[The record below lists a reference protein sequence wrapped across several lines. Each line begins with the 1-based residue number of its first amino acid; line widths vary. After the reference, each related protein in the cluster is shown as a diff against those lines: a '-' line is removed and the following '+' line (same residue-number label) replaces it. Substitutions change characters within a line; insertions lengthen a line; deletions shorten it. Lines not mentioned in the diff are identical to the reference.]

1 MENSLLA
8 STTGY
13 ISVSEKGDKG
23 DAGEDALRVE
33 VSPKQL
39 VISVD
44 KNGTLMIDNE
54 TAYLPGDIETVYLTA
69 YKGKSNV
76 TGIATLE
83 LSTPSDCNFKNN
95 DEGKYLYYKYY
106 NTGIFYVY
114 ISPFG
119 IETTQYTLG
128 DKVYTLP
135 KTASFVRAKVTYKSE
150 SVTVDIPIFVEF
162 AVYNGGLKSDIYGL
176 NATYTSL
183 ESVVSKIPDDVK
195 TEANL
200 TAYTSSIKANSKEIS
215 LSVSKEQVGSVK
227 NSLKS
232 SGIDLDSETI
242 TLSSDKVYITD
253 GTNKNTLI
261 EGGKIKAE
269 CVDVETVVAD
279 GIKAADIDA
288 EGATISN
295 LTITG
300 ASRSPFKEIKE
311 GMTNEF
317 TDNLSLVNSSSM
329 LNITIK
335 DVSVKQVGRLVHL
348 VNYRWGSNYHQ
359 STVSTLTLPSGYYF
373 FENGVKKSTIKV
385 SRECIT
391 MLGIGDDS
399 NFYGWVILGRV
410 DVIPNQKYG
419 REKKVLAYGKV
430 TGTSTDASIDYATF
444 EGDYTYSGKMSVS
457 RDGTGIYTVT
467 YPSDWNIGRPFVMLT
482 GLGYVYGASNS
493 PAKATL
499 VEASGTQ
506 MTVNISNGESL
517 RDGSFYFEISNWD
530 DFIL

>member
-1 MENSLLA
+1 MENNLLA

-54 TAYLPGDIETVYLTA
+54 TAYLSNDKETVYLTV

-76 TGIATLE
+76 TSAATLV

-95 DEGKYLYYKYY
+95 DEGKYLYYEYY
-106 NTGIFYVY
+106 NTGIFYIY

-135 KTASFVRAKVTYKSE
+135 KTASFVRAKVTYNSE
-150 SVTVDIPIFVEF
+150 SVTVDIPILVEF

-176 NATYTSL
+176 DASYTSL
-183 ESVVSKIPDDVK
+183 ESKVDGQQTTLTEHSTKI
-195 TEANL
+195 A
-200 TAYTSSIKANSKEIS
+200 ANSKQIS
-215 LSVSKEQVGSVK
+215 LNASKVDEINGGLTK
-227 NSLKS
+227 
-232 SGIDLDSETI
+232 SGIDITAGEITIDSGTV
-242 TLSSDKVYITD
+242 KV
-253 GTNKNTLI
+253 KNGSTTAALF
-261 EGGKIKAE
+261 ENGKIKADY
-269 CVDVETVVAD
+269 VDAETVVAD
-279 GIKAADIDA
+279 GIKAANIDA
-288 EGATISN
+288 GGATISN

-300 ASRSPFKEIKE
+300 ATRSPFKEVKE

-317 TDNLSLVNSSSM
+317 TDNLSLVNSTSM
-329 LNITIK
+329 MNITID

-359 STVSTLTLPSGYYF
+359 STVSTLTLPNGYYF

-410 DVIPNQKYG
+410 DVVPNQKYG

-444 EGDYTYSGKMSVS
+444 DGYYTGSAQMSVS
-457 RDGTGIYTVT
+457 RKGTGIYTVT
-467 YPSDWNIGRPFVMLT
+467 YPSDWNIGKPFIMLT

-506 MTVNISNGESL
+506 MTVNVSNDESL
-517 RDGSFYFEISNWD
+517 RDGSFYFEISNWN